1 MFTSNLSSRMRRA
14 GILLLSTGAISVFA
28 TSVSTQGPRFYPD
41 DPIAHEP
48 ESKDASK
55 ASPYDESQMY
65 ELVRNLFVTSG
76 YKPSGLRA
84 KNLNTIDEV
93 PDSSWFTN
101 RIGSRPI
108 SAEELSR
115 GPNVGTPPDPSKWI
129 LIREK
134 IGGAHPGFTATDAN
148 GATWFLEFD
157 PPYFREGATAAVVM
171 ATKIFWALGYN
182 QVESFITTFDPK
194 KTTIDPKAS
203 VRRPNGKRTPFTRD
217 DMNAVLE
224 TAARNP
230 DGSYRVIAGR
240 LLPGKILGGYLYA
253 GTRPD
258 DPNDLVPHEH
268 RRELRALRVFG
279 AWTNLTDLKDANSL
293 DTLVTENG
301 KTIIKHYLQD
311 VGSTF
316 GMCNDLHEWDLSYEY
331 FLEGGPSRKRL
342 LTFGFGLSPWQT
354 VDYKEYP
361 SVGKFEGKEFDPRKW
376 RPQTP
381 TTAYMELR
389 DDDAFWAAR
398 RVAAFS
404 DDAIRTVIRTGQISD
419 PAAEKYLGDV
429 LIQRRDTIK
438 RIYLT
443 QVNPIV
449 NPRLETSGLT
459 FENAAVTA
467 GVAKDPASYRASW
480 MRFDNATGTT
490 TPLSETTSATTTIP
504 APRDLPSSGFVAV
517 DIASESAEHPTW
529 KVPVRVYFRQDGG
542 GWKLVGLDRL
552 PEKAPGTNIEARK
565 GTD

>member
-1 MFTSNLSSRMRRA
+1 MLMSTLSSRARRA
-14 GILLLSTGAISVFA
+14 GVLLLSASAIAVFA
-28 TSVSTQGPRFYPD
+28 TTVSTQKPRFYPD
-41 DPIAHEP
+41 DPIAREP
-48 ESKDASK
+48 ESQDASK
-55 ASPYDESQMY
+55 AAAYDESQMY
-65 ELVRNLFVTSG
+65 ELVRNLFVTSK

-101 RIGSRPI
+101 RIGSKPI

-115 GPNVGTPPDPSKWI
+115 GPNVGRPPDPSKWT

-134 IGGAHPGFTATDAN
+134 IGGAHPGFTAKDAT
-148 GATWFLEFD
+148 GETWFIEFD
-157 PPYFREGATAAVVM
+157 PPYYREAATAAVVM

-182 QVESFITTFDPK
+182 QVESYITTFDPK
-194 KTTIDPKAS
+194 NTTIDPKAS

-301 KTIIKHYLQD
+301 KTLVKHYLQD

-331 FLEGGPSRKRL
+331 FLESGPSWKRFFTL
-342 LTFGFGLSPWQT
+342 GFGLSPWQT

-361 SVGKFEGKEFDPRKW
+361 AVGKYEGKVFDPREWK
-376 RPQTP
+376 PQTP

-389 DDDAFWAAR
+389 DDDAFWAAQ
-398 RVAAFS
+398 RVAAFT
-404 DDAIRTVIRTGQISD
+404 DDDIRTVVRTGQIGD
-419 PAAEKYLGDV
+419 EAAAKYLADV

-443 QVNPIV
+443 GVNPIV
-449 NPRLETSGLT
+449 NPRLETGGLT
-459 FENAAVTA
+459 FENAAVAA
-467 GVAKDPASYRASW
+467 GVAKEPTSYRASW
-480 MRFDNATGTT
+480 MRFDNNTGTT
-490 TPLSETTSATTTIP
+490 TPISETTSTSTTIA

-517 DIASESAEHPTW
+517 DVAADSAEHASW
-529 KVPVRVYFRQDGG
+529 KVPVRAYFRQDGG
-542 GWKLVGLDRL
+542 AWKLVGFERL
-552 PEKAPGTNIEARK
+552 PEKAAGTNIETAK
-565 GTD
+565 GTR